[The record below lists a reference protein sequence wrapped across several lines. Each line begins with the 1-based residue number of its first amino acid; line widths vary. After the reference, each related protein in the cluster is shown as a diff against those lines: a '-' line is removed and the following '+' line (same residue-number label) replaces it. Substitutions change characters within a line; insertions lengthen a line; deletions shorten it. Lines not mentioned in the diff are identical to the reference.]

1 MSQIPKINLDDYFY
15 ELPDNRIA
23 EYPLSERDKS
33 KLLVIDREKKEIKES
48 VFYNLPEIV
57 SNEFHFVFNN
67 TKVIPAR
74 FYLKRANG
82 KIVEIFF
89 LNPEYPSIDPQISL
103 VSKKS
108 VVWNCL
114 VRGKRIKENEILS
127 NPFEKFPSLKA
138 VIIEKDETFKIKF
151 TWEEDLSF
159 FEVLSVLGNIP
170 LPPYIKREI
179 EELDKNR
186 YQTVFAKY
194 DGSVAAPT
202 ASLHFT
208 DEILEKLR
216 NLGVN
221 SSELLLHVGAGT
233 FKPLSSNSIEE
244 HTMHQEFFS
253 VSKNTIIDLISALK
267 NGKKILAVG
276 TTSIRTLESIMVFSE
291 KLMNGYQGKVFIEQ
305 WEVYYQNNNNKL
317 ELLEYLLKYMKEN
330 NLDNLTGETQLIII
344 PGYKFRIVDSIITNF
359 HQPKSTLILLVA
371 AFMGRELWKDSY
383 QFALENDFRFLSY
396 GDSSIIL

>member
-23 EYPLSERDKS
+23 EYPLDERDKS
-33 KLLVIDREKKEIKES
+33 KLLVIDREKKGIKES
-48 VFYNLPEIV
+48 VFYSLPEIV

-74 FYLKRANG
+74 FYLKRTNG
-82 KIVEIFF
+82 KIVEIFC
-89 LNPEYPSIDPQISL
+89 LNPEHPSNDPQISL

-127 NPFEKFPSLKA
+127 NPFEKIPSIRA
-138 VIIEKDETFKIKF
+138 EIIEKDETFKIKF

-159 FEVLSVLGNIP
+159 FEVLSELGNIP

-221 SSELLLHVGAGT
+221 SSELILHVGAGT
-233 FKPLSSNSIEE
+233 FKPLSSNTIEE

-253 VSKNTIIDLISALK
+253 VFKNTIIDLISALK

-276 TTSIRTLESIMVFSE
+276 TTSIRTLESVMVFSE

-305 WEVYYQNNNNKL
+305 WEVYYQNINNKL
-317 ELLEYLLKYMKEN
+317 ELLEFLLKYMNEN

-383 QFALENDFRFLSY
+383 QFALDNDFRFLSY